1 MSDQDQQEKQR
12 RTTVAVLVGFVILG
26 VLSTVALLVY
36 DLIAYSRG
44 GNEATLSKVILDT
57 SRDWP
62 IIPLLVGL
70 IFGLLSGHFF
80 WPQQGGRP

>member
-1 MSDQDQQEKQR
+1 MSEQNQQEKQR
-12 RTTVAVLVGFVILG
+12 RTTVAVLIGAVILG
-26 VLSTVALLVY
+26 VISTAAMLVY
-36 DLIAYSRG
+36 DLVAYIRG

-80 WPQQGGRP
+80 WPQASAR